1 MIKEHA
7 TYICDAC
14 GKEIKTQL
22 FDCDLVKVEYDVFR
36 SNGWNEWREHQEKH
50 FHKRCFR
57 KGVKL

>member
-1 MIKEHA
+1 MNHR
-7 TYICDAC
+7 
-14 GKEIKTQL
+14 L